1 MRAPAHCP
9 GPRTAAGCRT
19 RAAVPRRGPPRNRA
33 RAGRRRPSRSRGRA
47 RGRGCRRDRSRQA
60 AARTPDADR
69 TALDRRTRR
78 PGRTAARRSR
88 RRRSRPH
95 GAGRHRSRRHRS
107 RPRTGWARTGQR
119 RRSRARR
126 RPVPRQGRQRT
137 VPASLGRAGAR
148 RRGRAVRSPTWAEGP
163 RPCGIVACAGAR
175 TTAAPRNAPSLARG
189 RHRLPHNV
197 RGITVRGGMGSG
209 LGGVGAAIRLGRVR
223 LTFVRI
229 TLVGVTVVALAW
241 GIIVPLALARPETAH
256 RRPVPGMP
264 GRVPATAWATRTR
277 TLPAETEPR
286 RTQPRSHC
294 QDYSRK
300 PNPQVRPVKAITRRS
315 PQAC

>member
-33 RAGRRRPSRSRGRA
+33 RAGRRRPPRSRGRA

-88 RRRSRPH
+88 RRRR
-95 GAGRHRSRRHRS
+95 RRRRSR
-107 RPRTGWARTGQR
+107 ARTGQR
-119 RRSRARR
+119 RRRRARR

-137 VPASLGRAGAR
+137 VPSSPGRAGGR

-163 RPCGIVACAGAR
+163 RPCAIVACAGAR
-175 TTAAPRNAPSLARG
+175 TPAAPRNAPSLARG
-189 RHRLPHNV
+189 RHRLPHNRLRRDGKLPG
-197 RGITVRGGMGSG
+197 RGRCRDPARPGTAHLRTDHLRRRPRRSS
-209 LGGVGAAIRLGRVR
+209 RLGNYRPPCA
-223 LTFVRI
+223 
-229 TLVGVTVVALAW
+229 GPAGNGSSQA
-241 GIIVPLALARPETAH
+241 GPGDAR
-256 RRPVPGMP
+256 
-264 GRVPATAWATRTR
+264 
-277 TLPAETEPR
+277 
-286 RTQPRSHC
+286 
-294 QDYSRK
+294 
-300 PNPQVRPVKAITRRS
+300 
-315 PQAC
+315 

>member
-9 GPRTAAGCRT
+9 GPHTAAGCRT

-88 RRRSRPH
+88 RCRQPASSRSRPH
-95 GAGRHRSRRHRS
+95 RS
-107 RPRTGWARTGQR
+107 RPHRGWARTGQR

-126 RPVPRQGRQRT
+126 RPVPRQDRQRT

-175 TTAAPRNAPSLARG
+175 TTAAPQNAPSLARG
-189 RHRLPHNV
+189 RHRLPHNCPRHNRPRRDGKRTG
-197 RGITVRGGMGSG
+197 RGRCRDSARP
-209 LGGVGAAIRLGRVR
+209 GAAHLRTDHPRRRHRRNPRLGNYRPPCAGPAGNGSSQACPGDARQSPRDR
-223 LTFVRI
+223 LGHEDPNSPGGDGAKMHPTTI
-229 TLVGVTVVALAW
+229 ALP
-241 GIIVPLALARPETAH
+241 GI
-256 RRPVPGMP
+256 
-264 GRVPATAWATRTR
+264 
-277 TLPAETEPR
+277 
-286 RTQPRSHC
+286 Q
-294 QDYSRK
+294 
-300 PNPQVRPVKAITRRS
+300 
-315 PQAC
+315 PQAKSAGPPGEGDHAA